1 MEPGGPLTGE
11 AQAIEDAAFA
21 HIAGAPRAQHL
32 LPPGTPATPYPLIRK
47 SPGGPGG
54 PVEPLYSVTF
64 ETRVLSDLLSDYR
77 MNDLHI
83 QAHVHG
89 LSSRSVL
96 DLDDSPTVPS
106 PVEVD
111 QAGMINSAW
120 VLPATRVAI
129 CDSCRCSIWF
139 RSPMKK
145 VMLARIGSLALK
157 TSPSRVRSGL

>member
-32 LPPGTPATPYPLIRK
+32 LPSGTPATPYPLIRK
-47 SPGGPGG
+47 SPGG
-54 PVEPLYSVTF
+54 TW
-64 ETRVLSDLLSDYR
+64 RLSDYR

-106 PVEVD
+106 PEEVD
-111 QAGMINSAW
+111 QAG
-120 VLPATRVAI
+120 L
-129 CDSCRCSIWF
+129 
-139 RSPMKK
+139 
-145 VMLARIGSLALK
+145 G
-157 TSPSRVRSGL
+157 